1 MEGGPH
7 TEVPAEALVEAPA
20 QDLQTTEDQVAEA
33 LAAGPPAMGAA
44 EALAEDQVAEDPQ
57 GPPVVD
63 IPDLPD
69 QEVPLA
75 AGEEVILRGGLRG
88 RPPLLLPLLGEEEL
102 WAYMLRIQTG

>member
-1 MEGGPH
+1 MDLEGGPH

-33 LAAGPPAMGAA
+33 LAAGLPAAAA
-44 EALAEDQVAEDPQ
+44 EALAEDQVAEDPL
-57 GPPVVD
+57 GPPAVD

-75 AGEEVILRGGLRG
+75 VEEEVILRGGLRG
-88 RPPLLLPLLGEEEL
+88 RLLLLLLGEEEL
-102 WAYMLRIQTG
+102 